1 MNHSIKGQAPAVFY
15 AAGVCVFLLSW
26 QELFHMARI
35 ILHIKYGRGKV
46 EDMRKILLFCL
57 LALLYAMPAQ
67 AMVVM
72 ERQEGPSWKMDYPLV
87 YVDDPGAQAAINSDI
102 NRYLDAF
109 QEAMATNNLIREG
122 IIKTKLC
129 YEDENVISLTL
140 VDYHYTGGAHG
151 MYVVYGLV
159 YDVHTGARIPL
170 ENYVRLTTEDVAAEL
185 PDNTFTYDTTT
196 PVRKFMNEP
205 KRVPSD
211 YYLTGD
217 GSVNIIF
224 QPYEIAA
231 YAAGAPYLHLTA
243 ARMAY
248 YNEKN
253 K

>member
-1 MNHSIKGQAPAVFY
+1 
-15 AAGVCVFLLSW
+15 
-26 QELFHMARI
+26 
-35 ILHIKYGRGKV
+35 
-46 EDMRKILLFCL
+46 MRKILLLCL

-87 YVDDPGAQAAINSDI
+87 YVDDPGAQAAINSDVS
-102 NRYLDAF
+102 RYLDAF
-109 QEAMATNNLIREG
+109 QKAMATDELIREG
-122 IIKTKLC
+122 IIKTKLR

-140 VDYHYTGGAHG
+140 VDYRYTGGAHG

-159 YDVHTGARIPL
+159 YDTHTGARIPL
-170 ENYVRLTTEDVAAEL
+170 EDYVRLTTEDVAAEL
-185 PDNTFTYDTTT
+185 SDNTFAYDTTKH
-196 PVRKFMNEP
+196 VKIIMNEP
-205 KRVPSD
+205 KRVPAD

-231 YAAGAPYLHLTA
+231 YAEGAPYLHLTA
-243 ARMAY
+243 DRMAY